1 MNELKELLDLSN
13 SLYDITDIHK
23 RFEEIAKQL
32 MCSYEIKKGEKQY
45 AIVEIEFYLYNKY
58 HKDYITYPREVKEA
72 GKWFFHQS
80 GVDLSFNSV
89 DVDIKEN
96 PETNKVTYTLKQN
109 PSFGGIL
116 IRGIYDIK
124 KEKYIFGPQR
134 CVNVLWDCFD
144 AFGTTKDEYPVLEK
158 VNNECTGNIY
168 QCKRHINIKEEDKQR
183 KSIENWIKRLGLT
196 ESEKDIDNYQ
206 KNLFGES
213 EEYRYRFFNMQNG
226 EDPCKFTEIPS
237 AVRPKQ
243 EDTKRVS

>member
-1 MNELKELLDLSN
+1 MKELKELLDLSN
-13 SLYDITDIHK
+13 SLSDITDIHK

-32 MCSYEIKKGEKQY
+32 MCSYEIKKGKKQY

-58 HKDYITYPREVKEA
+58 HKDYITYPRTVEA

-89 DVDIKEN
+89 DIKEN
-96 PETNKVTYTLKQN
+96 PETNKVTYKLDQN

-116 IRGIYDIK
+116 IRGIYDIDK
-124 KEKYIFGPQR
+124 NEYIFGPQR
-134 CVNVLWDCFD
+134 CVNALWDCFD
-144 AFGTTKDEYPVLEK
+144 AFGTTKDEYPVLVK
-158 VNNECTGNIY
+158 VTKKHPDTIY

-213 EEYRYRFFNMQNG
+213 EEYRYRFFRMQKG
-226 EDPCKFTEIPS
+226 ENPSQCKDKITPS